1 MGCAASSEAAF
12 DAGRLSITNEPIP
25 DRYESLG
32 ARRLSGNSHAC
43 MPSNAASCMA
53 PVGSEELQ
61 EVLR

>member
-1 MGCAASSEAAF
+1 MGCAASTEAAF

-32 ARRLSGNSHAC
+32 AWRLPVTRVLTCS
-43 MPSNAASCMA
+43 SNDASLVAA
-53 PVGSEELQ
+53 VDSEELQ